1 MRSVLAIVIGA
12 ILSLRPSVLAVADDL
27 HSTPPELACRQELLL
42 LEVWRVQNVVRAWDY
57 QHERRGSLNLYSY
70 GWLKIHSNQ
79 QRAIALAAFCPI
91 AVRFGA
97 GDLTVNSGDEIMGS
111 VINGVWHSRLAP

>member
-1 MRSVLAIVIGA
+1 MRSVLAIVICA
-12 ILSLRPSVLAVADDL
+12 ILSLLPSVFAVADDL

-42 LEVWRVQNVVRAWDY
+42 LEVWKAQSVVRTSDY
-57 QHERRGSLNLYSY
+57 QHGRRGSLDVYSY
-70 GWLKIHSNQ
+70 HWLKIHANQ

-97 GDLTVNSGDEIMGS
+97 GELTVKSGDEIMGS